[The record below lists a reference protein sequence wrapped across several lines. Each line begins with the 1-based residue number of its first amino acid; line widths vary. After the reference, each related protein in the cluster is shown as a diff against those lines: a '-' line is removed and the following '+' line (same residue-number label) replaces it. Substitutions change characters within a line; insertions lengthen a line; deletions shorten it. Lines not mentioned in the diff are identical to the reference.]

1 MDGPDDHRKLNVE
14 ILDLPSLSAQAMM
27 TVLFQSLLETNTSTA
42 STSYHLTG
50 SIDLQ
55 QYPAVPLDV
64 WAAPGDIGPAPLLL
78 ALETGQRFAALY
90 TNGARQGAVRE
101 VDLHVETVPRRLGI
115 ELESARLVSSDIV
128 HAGDTVEVEA
138 TIRPWQQPERNL
150 RIAVRLPARLGAG
163 NLRLLI
169 SDAATLDRTLNPPRL
184 PGRPANLET
193 VLEQARSEHEADRV
207 YVSLLL
213 PEAQAGMGGETL
225 SSMPLSMANAL
236 EPVRT
241 SQEINLNGESAQV
254 AADVPAGGVL
264 NGFQVLSLHI
274 EPGGGLN

>member
-1 MDGPDDHRKLNVE
+1 
-14 ILDLPSLSAQAMM
+14 
-27 TVLFQSLLETNTSTA
+27 
-42 STSYHLTG
+42 
-50 SIDLQ
+50 
-55 QYPAVPLDV
+55 
-64 WAAPGDIGPAPLLL
+64 
-78 ALETGQRFAALY
+78 
-90 TNGARQGAVRE
+90 
-101 VDLHVETVPRRLGI
+101 LGI

-193 VLEQARSEHEADRV
+193 VLEQARSEPEADRV